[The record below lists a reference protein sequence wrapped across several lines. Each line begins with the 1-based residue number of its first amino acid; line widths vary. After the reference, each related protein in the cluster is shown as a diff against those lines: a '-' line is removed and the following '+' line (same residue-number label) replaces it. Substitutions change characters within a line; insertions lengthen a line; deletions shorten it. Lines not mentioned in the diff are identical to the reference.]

1 MTVISTIRAA
11 ARFGILVLVAISL
24 SGCHIHGHGWYKT
37 PPGQVKKQSTP
48 AGGAPPPG
56 QAKKY

>member
-1 MTVISTIRAA
+1 MSPTSVIRVS
-11 ARFGILVLVAISL
+11 ARLGILALVAISL
-24 SGCHIHGHGWYKT
+24 SGCHIHGHGWYKV